1 MLQALLWGGLAGS
14 ALFIGAMVGLYFNL
28 KKQIVAYV
36 MAFGTG
42 VLMGAATFEMLFE
55 SAENGGLI
63 ATVIGFLSGA
73 ILFTFINFLLA
84 RKGANQR
91 KRSQQNPAGHS
102 GLAIFVGTMI
112 DSLPEA
118 VVIGISMIDAKV
130 SMVLVIAIFLS
141 NLPEGLS
148 STIGLKQD
156 QYPNS
161 RILFLWISAFVL
173 TALCSLAGYMLLD
186 GASVEVIAF
195 INTFA
200 AGGIVAMV
208 SSTMMPEAY
217 EDGGPIVGLIT
228 AIGLISS
235 LVLTMM

>member
-28 KKQIVAYV
+28 RKQIVAYV

-55 SAENGGLI
+55 SAENGGLL
-63 ATVIGFLSGA
+63 ATAIGFLCGA
-73 ILFTFINFLLA
+73 ILFTFINYLLA

-91 KRSQQNPAGHS
+91 KRSQQNPSGHS

-118 VVIGISMIDAKV
+118 IVIGISMIDAKV
-130 SMVLVIAIFLS
+130 SMVLVIAIFIS

-148 STIGLKQD
+148 STIGLKHD
-156 QYPNS
+156 QYPKS

-173 TALCSLAGYMLLD
+173 TAFCSLAGYMLLD
-186 GASVEVIAF
+186 GASEEVIAF

-228 AIGLISS
+228 SVGLIIS